1 MINWRAGE
9 TEYKFSLKTQ
19 IDRVAQMFSQ
29 RIYPAGHSGLFGHT
43 GNEGKSGGE
52 FMNRYEEAATILG
65 RLRPEQ
71 LVRIAAAL
79 EKR

>member
-1 MINWRAGE
+1 
-9 TEYKFSLKTQ
+9 
-19 IDRVAQMFSQ
+19 
-29 RIYPAGHSGLFGHT
+29 
-43 GNEGKSGGE
+43 
-52 FMNRYEEAATILG
+52 MNRYEEAATILG